1 MEGEVLKI
9 CAVAVLCAIVGA
21 ILGKLTGSVGVAVKL
36 AGLALV
42 FGGAAVFLGEIV
54 EAMDGW
60 GFSASVAEY
69 TSLMLRA
76 LGIGVICRVCADICR
91 DCGEGTVASAVETAG
106 KLAIILLSA
115 SAVGDL
121 IRLATELADKL

>member
-91 DCGEGTVASAVETAG
+91 DCGEGTVASAVEMAG

-121 IRLATELADKL
+121 MRLATELADKL

>member
-9 CAVAVLCAIVGA
+9 CAVAVLCAIVGV

-91 DCGEGTVASAVETAG
+91 DCGEGTVASAVEMAG

-121 IRLATELADKL
+121 MRLATELADKL